1 LGFGASGAGEGKEDQ
16 MAIRRIRPGKVLV
29 GTQLSRRDFL
39 KISGTG
45 LAGAALLGTAGCG
58 SVFGGGGGGGGTMK
72 TDTLNINLTAEVPD
86 LNSVTTTDSV
96 SFNVL
101 TNLMEGFS
109 RLDQN
114 QKPIL
119 AAAEGVEISKDELT
133 YTFTLRDGIQWSNG
147 DPVTSQDFKYAWLR
161 VLNPETAAT
170 YAYIIST
177 FVKGADEYNTDKAGP
192 EAVAIETPDD
202 KTLSVELI
210 SKSPFFLQ
218 LTSFATYFPQ
228 QQEFV
233 EKMGDEYARDG
244 DSLLYN
250 GPYTMT
256 AGSTGGGSTV
266 VLQKNEKYWDK
277 ANVAV
282 KTINGRIVKDNDTA
296 INLYEGGELAL
307 TGLTGD
313 SVKQFKDDP
322 DFFRTVEPFTVYG
335 RLNQKVPGLDNL
347 NIRKALMI
355 GFDREALTDQILQ
368 DGSVPAYGFVPPAIS
383 PGPGDQTFR
392 EANGDL
398 VPKDVDSARALWE
411 KGVEEV
417 GEEPK
422 LTMLFGDDS
431 AGRDMATYFKDQ
443 YKTNLGADLDVEIVT
458 FDAALDRVDAEDY
471 EINYSFGWIGDY
483 DDPMTFMDLYLS
495 DSPFNNSFFENAE
508 YDRLIEEAQTTSD
521 LQLRMQN
528 MLKAERILIEQ
539 AGTVPVFYNA
549 VSGLIKPYFKGYTPH
564 PFGGDDYKYAKIEGK
579 S

>member
-1 LGFGASGAGEGKEDQ
+1 
-16 MAIRRIRPGKVLV
+16 V
-29 GTQLSRRDFL
+29 
-39 KISGTG
+39 
-45 LAGAALLGTAGCG
+45 
-58 SVFGGGGGGGGTMK
+58 
-72 TDTLNINLTAEVPD
+72 
-86 LNSVTTTDSV
+86 V
-96 SFNVL
+96 SFNVV
-101 TNLMEGFS
+101 TNVNEGLY

-114 QKPIL
+114 QEPKP
-119 AAAEGVEISKDELT
+119 ASAEGVEISSDELT

-147 DPVTSQDFKYAWLR
+147 DPVTSQDYKYAWLR
-161 VLNPETAAT
+161 VLDPETAAT

-202 KTLSVELI
+202 KTISVELI

-218 LTSFATYFPQ
+218 LTSFVTYFPQ

-233 EKMGDEYARDG
+233 EKMGDKYAQDG

-296 INLYEGGELAL
+296 INLYEGGELAI

-313 SVKQFKDDP
+313 SVKQFKDSP
-322 DFFRTVEPFTVYG
+322 DFFRRVEPFTVYG

-355 GFDREALTDQILQ
+355 GFNREALTDKVLQ

-392 EANGDL
+392 QANGDL
-398 VPKDVDSARALWE
+398 VPKDVESARALWE

-422 LTMLFGDDS
+422 LTMLFLDDS
-431 AGRDMATYFKDQ
+431 AGRDMATYMKDQ

-471 EINYSFGWIGDY
+471 EINYSYGWIGDY

>member
-1 LGFGASGAGEGKEDQ
+1 
-16 MAIRRIRPGKVLV
+16 MAIRRVRPSKVLV
-29 GTQLSRRDFL
+29 GTQFSRRDFL
-39 KISGTG
+39 KMSGTG

-58 SVFGGGGGGGGTMK
+58 SVFEGGGGGGSVQK
-72 TDTLNINLTAEVPD
+72 TDTLNINLLTEVPD
-86 LNSVTTTDSV
+86 LNSATTTDST

-101 TNLMEGFS
+101 TNLMEGLY
-109 RLDQN
+109 RLDPDQN
-114 QKPIL
+114 PKP
-119 AAAEGVEISKDELT
+119 ATAEGVEISKDELT
-133 YTFTLRDGIQWSNG
+133 YTFTLRDGVVWSNG
-147 DPVTSQDFKYAWLR
+147 D
-161 VLNPETAAT
+161 PETAAT

-177 FVKGADEYNTDKAGP
+177 FVKGADEYNTDKAGAD
-192 EAVAIETPDD
+192 AVAIETPDD
-202 KTLSVELI
+202 KTISVELI

-218 LTSFATYFPQ
+218 LTSFVTYFPLNQ
-228 QQEFV
+228 KIV
-233 EKMGDEYARDG
+233 EKMGDKYAQDG

-250 GPYTMT
+250 GPYSMT
-256 AGSTGGGSTV
+256 AGSQGGGSTV

-277 ANVAV
+277 DNVAV

-296 INLYEGGELAL
+296 INLYEAGELAI

-313 SVKQFKDDP
+313 SVKQYQDNP
-322 DFFRTVEPFTVYG
+322 DFYRRVEPFTVYG
-335 RLNQKVPGLDNL
+335 RLNQHVPGLDNL

-355 GFDREALTDQILQ
+355 GFDREALTDQVLQ
-368 DGSVPAYGFVPPAIS
+368 DGSVPAYGFVPPAIT
-383 PGPGDQTFR
+383 PGPDGKTFR
-392 EANGDL
+392 QANGDL
-398 VPKDVDSARALWE
+398 VPKDVDSARAMWE

-443 YKTNLGADLDVEIVT
+443 YKKNLGADLDVEIVT

-483 DDPMTFMDLYLS
+483 NDPMTFMDLYLS
-495 DSPFNNSFFENAE
+495 DSPFNNSFFENEE
-508 YDRLIEEAQTTSD
+508 YDRLIKEAQTTSD
-521 LQLRMQN
+521 LQKRMQN

-549 VSGLIKPYFKGYTPH
+549 VSGLKKPYFKNYTPH
-564 PFGGDDYKYAKIEGK
+564 SFGGDDYKYAKIEGK

>member
-1 LGFGASGAGEGKEDQ
+1 

-58 SVFGGGGGGGGTMK
+58 SVFEGGGGGGSATK
-72 TDTLNINLTAEVPD
+72 TDTLNINLTGEVPD
-86 LNSVTTTDSV
+86 LDSATTTDV
-96 SFNVL
+96 ISFNVL
-101 TNLMEGFS
+101 TNLMEGLY
-109 RLDQN
+109 RLDLDEN
-114 QKPIL
+114 PKP
-119 AAAEGVEISKDELT
+119 AAAEGVEISSDELT

-147 DPVTSQDFKYAWLR
+147 DPVISHDYKYAWLR
-161 VLNPETAAT
+161 ALDPETAAT

-202 KTLSVELI
+202 KTISVELI

-218 LTSFATYFPQ
+218 LTSFITYLPQ

-233 EKMGDEYARDG
+233 EKMGDKYAQDG
-244 DSLLYN
+244 DNLLCN
-250 GPYTMT
+250 GPYIMT

-282 KTINGRIVKDNDTA
+282 KTINGRIVKENDTA
-296 INLYEGGELAL
+296 INLYEAGELAL
-307 TGLTGD
+307 TALEGD
-313 SVKQFKDDP
+313 KVQQFTDSP
-322 DFFRTVEPFTVYG
+322 DFYRRVEPFTVYG

-355 GFDREALTDQILQ
+355 GFDRDGLTDKILQ

-398 VPKDVDSARALWE
+398 VPKDVGSARALWE

-422 LTMLFGDDS
+422 LTMLFNDDS
-431 AGRDMATYFKDQ
+431 SSRDFATYMKDQ
-443 YKTNLGADLDVEIVT
+443 YKTHLGVDFAVEVVT

-471 EINYSFGWIGDY
+471 EINYSFGWVGDY

-528 MLKAERILIEQ
+528 MLKAEQILIEQ
-539 AGTVPVFYNA
+539 AGTVPVYYAA
-549 VSGLIKPYFKGYTPH
+549 VAGVKKPYFKNYAPH

-579 S
+579 

>member
-1 LGFGASGAGEGKEDQ
+1 
-16 MAIRRIRPGKVLV
+16 MAIRRVRPSKVLV
-29 GTQLSRRDFL
+29 GTQFSRRDFL
-39 KISGTG
+39 KLSGTG

-58 SVFGGGGGGGGTMK
+58 SVFEGGGGGESAQK
-72 TDTLNINLTAEVPD
+72 SDTLNINLLTEVPD
-86 LNSVTTTDSV
+86 LNSATMTDVT
-96 SFNVL
+96 SFNIV
-101 TNLMEGFS
+101 TNVNEGLY
-109 RLDQN
+109 RLDQDQN
-114 QKPIL
+114 PKP
-119 AAAEGVEISKDELT
+119 ASAEGVEISSDELT
-133 YTFTLRDGIQWSNG
+133 YTFTLREGIVWSNG
-147 DPVTSQDFKYAWLR
+147 DPVTSHDFKYAWLH
-161 VLNPETAAT
+161 VLDPETAAT

-202 KTLSVELI
+202 KTISVELI

-218 LTSFATYFPQ
+218 LTSFVTYFPLH
-228 QQEFV
+228 QEFV
-233 EKMGDEYARDG
+233 EKLGDKYARDG

-256 AGSTGGGSTV
+256 AGSEGGGSTV

-277 ANVAV
+277 DNVAI

-296 INLYEGGELAL
+296 INLYEAGELAITAL
-307 TGLTGD
+307 TGN
-313 SVKQFKDDP
+313 SVKQYQDSP
-322 DFFRTVEPFTVYG
+322 DFYRRVEPFTVYG
-335 RLNQKVPGLDNL
+335 RLNQKAPGLDNL

-355 GFDREALTDQILQ
+355 GFDREALTDKVLQ
-368 DGSVPAYGFVPPAIS
+368 DGSVPAYGFVPPAIT
-383 PGPGDQTFR
+383 PGPGNQTFR

-398 VPKDVDSARALWE
+398 VPKNVDSARALWQ

-417 GEEPK
+417 GEEPQY
-422 LTMLFGDDS
+422 TMLFNDS
-431 AGRDMATYFKDQ
+431 SVSRDVATYMQDQ
-443 YKTNLGADLDVEIVT
+443 YKKNLGVDFDVEIVT
-458 FDAALDRVDAEDY
+458 FDAALTRVDEEDY
-471 EINYSFGWIGDY
+471 EVSYAFGWIGDY

-508 YDRLIEEAQTTSD
+508 YDRLIREAQTTSD

-564 PFGGDDYKYAKIEGK
+564 PFGGDDYKYARIEGK
-579 S
+579 

>member
-1 LGFGASGAGEGKEDQ
+1 
-16 MAIRRIRPGKVLV
+16 MAIRRVRPGKGLV
-29 GTQLSRRDFL
+29 GTQFSRRDFL
-39 KISGTG
+39 KLSGTG

-58 SVFGGGGGGGGTMK
+58 SIFEGGGGGGSAQK
-72 TDTLNINLTAEVPD
+72 TDTLNINLLTEVPD
-86 LNSVTTTDSV
+86 LNSATMTDST
-96 SFNVL
+96 SFNVV
-101 TNLMEGFS
+101 TNTNEGLY
-109 RLDQN
+109 RLDQDQN
-114 QKPIL
+114 PKP
-119 AAAEGVEISKDELT
+119 ASAEGVEISSDGLT

-147 DPVTSQDFKYAWLR
+147 DPVTSHDFKYAWLH
-161 VLNPETAAT
+161 VLDPETAAT

-202 KTLSVELI
+202 KTISVELI

-218 LTSFATYFPQ
+218 LTSFVTYFPL

-233 EKMGDEYARDG
+233 EKLGDKYARDG

-250 GPYTMT
+250 GPYTIT
-256 AGSTGGGSTV
+256 AGSEGGGSTV

-296 INLYEGGELAL
+296 INLYEAGDLAITAL
-307 TGLTGD
+307 TGDTVVQYED
-313 SVKQFKDDP
+313 SP
-322 DFFRTVEPFTVYG
+322 DFYRRVEPFTVYG
-335 RLNQKVPGLDNL
+335 RLNQHAPGLDNL

-355 GFDREALTDQILQ
+355 GFDREALTDKVLQ

-383 PGPGDQTFR
+383 PGPGNQTFR
-392 EANGDL
+392 QANGDL
-398 VPKDVDSARALWE
+398 VPKDVDSARAMWE

-422 LTMLFGDDS
+422 LTALFGDDS
-431 AGRDMATYFKDQ
+431 AGRDIATFMKDQ
-443 YKTNLGADLDVEIVT
+443 YKKNLGFDLGVEIVT

-471 EINYSFGWIGDY
+471 QINYSFGWIGDY

-495 DSPFNNSFFENAE
+495 DSPFNNSFFENEE
-508 YDRLIEEAQTTSD
+508 YDRLIKEAQTTSD

-528 MLKAERILIEQ
+528 MLKAERILIAQ

-564 PFGGDDYKYAKIEGK
+564 PFGGDDYKYATIEGK
-579 S
+579 